1 MVKLWDEEFKSL
13 LLQMINA
20 LKMDLNEHVN
30 KFSQAVQRQ
39 DDEILNNYN
48 TKSSKQIEV
57 LKKKK
62 IQVKK
67 NWINKNLKSMQFK
80 QNASN
85 KNPSTRNFFLS

>member
-1 MVKLWDEEFKSL
+1 MVKLWDEESKSL

-57 LKKKK
+57 LKKK
-62 IQVKK
+62 
-67 NWINKNLKSMQFK
+67 
-80 QNASN
+80 
-85 KNPSTRNFFLS
+85 RYR

>member
-62 IQVKK
+62 DTGKEK
-67 NWINKNLKSMQFK
+67 LNK
-80 QNASN
+80 
-85 KNPSTRNFFLS
+85 

>member
-57 LKKKK
+57 LKKK
-62 IQVKK
+62 
-67 NWINKNLKSMQFK
+67 
-80 QNASN
+80 
-85 KNPSTRNFFLS
+85 RYR

>member
-57 LKKKK
+57 LKKKDTGK
-62 IQVKK
+62 EKL
-67 NWINKNLKSMQFK
+67 NK
-80 QNASN
+80 
-85 KNPSTRNFFLS
+85 

>member
-1 MVKLWDEEFKSL
+1 MVKLWDEESKSL

-57 LKKKK
+57 LKKE
-62 IQVKK
+62 
-67 NWINKNLKSMQFK
+67 
-80 QNASN
+80 
-85 KNPSTRNFFLS
+85 RYR

>member
-57 LKKKK
+57 LKKK
-62 IQVKK
+62 
-67 NWINKNLKSMQFK
+67 
-80 QNASN
+80 
-85 KNPSTRNFFLS
+85 RNR